1 MWKSAPQKDTTLYK
15 VDFKMNFSIL
25 YLLIRQTSNYVYTYN
40 NNLKLLDSKLTGERA
55 RWETL
60 APPTFCVKRG
70 RSPLTSELKENSPR
84 NSSYFD
90 VQSRLEFEP
99 TEQTHHVIY
108 VNIFSLLQSICSISS
123 YRWTNAEEC

>member
-55 RWETL
+55 R
-60 APPTFCVKRG
+60 
-70 RSPLTSELKENSPR
+70 
-84 NSSYFD
+84 
-90 VQSRLEFEP
+90 
-99 TEQTHHVIY
+99 
-108 VNIFSLLQSICSISS
+108 
-123 YRWTNAEEC
+123 